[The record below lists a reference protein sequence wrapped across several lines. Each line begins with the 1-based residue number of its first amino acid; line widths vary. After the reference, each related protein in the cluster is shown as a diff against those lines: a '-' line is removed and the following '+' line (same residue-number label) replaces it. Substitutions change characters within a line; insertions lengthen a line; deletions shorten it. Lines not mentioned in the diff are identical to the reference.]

1 MSDRCNTRKTVQKI
15 DLTRY
20 RRSAYGIH
28 SRARGISSRRMPSV
42 TSRVRYAVL
51 VISKAPGLGCRLC
64 TVQSSSCGGS
74 RQS

>member
-1 MSDRCNTRKTVQKI
+1 MVSDRCNSGRPSEI
-15 DLTRY
+15 DLTRS

-64 TVQSSSCGGS
+64 TEFMWLLKLNVHE
-74 RQS
+74 

>member
-1 MSDRCNTRKTVQKI
+1 VSDRCNTRKTVQKI

-51 VISKAPGLGCRLC
+51 V
-64 TVQSSSCGGS
+64 
-74 RQS
+74 